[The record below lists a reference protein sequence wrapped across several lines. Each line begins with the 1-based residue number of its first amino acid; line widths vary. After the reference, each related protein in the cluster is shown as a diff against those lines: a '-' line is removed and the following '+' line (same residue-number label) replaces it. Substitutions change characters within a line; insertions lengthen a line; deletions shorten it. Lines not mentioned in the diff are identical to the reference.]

1 MAWSTMVHAMES
13 LEVPIPPCHGRPMVH
28 AMDYF
33 YSMPWTTRLYFKS
46 SARHDSTATSLSLAL
61 GASQRQGTTP
71 TSLLI
76 AQDHEDHGHAI
87 SPEPRPRPHRIS
99 HKGHNTVRSQQLRAR
114 VRRAAMSVSSSPNQ
128 PQIHVLPASHSMAT
142 CSPWVASHHTRS
154 RSVRGKASY
163 PIGRSNSRILASHT
177 SSNSRSGPHNPKHV
191 PVPHLK
197 NKMNAVRP
205 AHASLT

>member
-1 MAWSTMVHAMES
+1 
-13 LEVPIPPCHGRPMVH
+13 
-28 AMDYF
+28 MDDLWY
-33 YSMPWTTRLYFKS
+33 MPWTTFTPCHVLLVYTS
-46 SARHDSTATSLSLAL
+46 SRVPDTDSTATSPSLAL

-99 HKGHNTVRSQQLRAR
+99 HKGHTGNTVRSQQLRAR

-163 PIGRSNSRILASHT
+163 PIGRSNPRILAPHT
-177 SSNSRSGPHNPKHV
+177 SSNSRSGTHNPKHV

-197 NKMNAVRP
+197 NRMNAVRR